1 MESKLLQKYKK
12 RRFIVNSMLSNLGVN
27 ISLDYAKYQ
36 AIKGDKGDYVD
47 FLLQYDSL
55 KAEDGDD
62 SWMNSIFGSSDLLD
76 SMPPELWSKLDSKA
90 TASIFSSSKSQESTS
105 LLIDEQVS
113 AMKMQLIEAFR
124 QRIEGAEKNET
135 VKAAKIA
142 ALYEQAAS
150 VRVPSR
156 FLG

>member
-1 MESKLLQKYKK
+1 MDG
-12 RRFIVNSMLSNLGVN
+12 MLSNLGIN

-47 FLLQYDSL
+47 FLLQYDSV

-62 SWMNSIFGSSDLLD
+62 GWMSSLFGSDDLLD
-76 SMPPELWSKLDSKA
+76 SMPPQLWSKLDSKT
-90 TASIFSSSKSQESTS
+90 TASVFAASKSEESTS

-150 VRVPSR
+150 VRIPSR
-156 FLG
+156 FIG